1 MTYTNGIKPIEGVR
15 EMIIA
20 AHAGTGKTYFSKNI
34 SDSVDFVCMPYKYY
48 LPDGFIAGED
58 DETVKA
64 DMNLNIREEWPDNYC
79 KAVINAYNEHK
90 YVIIPPVGTVLAAL
104 RDEEI
109 PYILCYPDRTLK
121 AEYESRYRARGNSE
135 SFLRVFVDHWDL
147 FMNDME
153 SDPGDNHVVLKEGEY
168 LLFYFSYFDIVISE
182 KESIVSF
189 EIDEKVLSGFNS
201 IYAKTGYSFQTFA
214 RREFI
219 KIAKSG
225 EWPVILNKRELEK
238 EL

>member
-1 MTYTNGIKPIEGVR
+1 
-15 EMIIA
+15 MIIA

-79 KAVINAYNEHK
+79 KAVI
-90 YVIIPPVGTVLAAL
+90 
-104 RDEEI
+104 
-109 PYILCYPDRTLK
+109 
-121 AEYESRYRARGNSE
+121 
-135 SFLRVFVDHWDL
+135 
-147 FMNDME
+147 
-153 SDPGDNHVVLKEGEY
+153 HVVLKEGEY
-168 LLFYFSYFDIVISE
+168 LLDYLSHFDRVIAE
-182 KESIVSF
+182 KESIVSL
-189 EIDEKVLSGFNS
+189 EIDEEILSGFNS